1 MFEDIKEFGNRIFQK
16 AQPTSYIASGKSE
29 GPYDMADEAL
39 ERTSFET
46 LEKFYLKEV
55 LVFSGIN
62 LFSHACFGKGLEVVS
77 ENKQAQ
83 KLCEDVTKLTSF
95 NPSII
100 KGIIDTFT
108 YGISFTENI
117 WKGNDIVGFNITDP
131 KTIKMDWN
139 EHGVTTKYRQ
149 LINGTQK
156 KVWDVN
162 KITFM
167 KFFSVA
173 DSKKGIGFIEPL
185 IDILNT
191 KKDFEKSLAEIIRK
205 FAVPPVHV
213 VKMGAKTKAEIT
225 AVEKKFKDFNRRSF
239 FGTSEKYK
247 ITPLPLANKIPDM
260 SFQYDA
266 IIDQIAAGLRVPK
279 AFLLG
284 KADAGSATRAGAIAL
299 MDYSFFEISLIQE
312 KMVAII
318 EDQIFRPLCEK
329 NGLPVPDVI
338 WKPFDRDAKT
348 LEEIRNLRI
357 RSASELYKSEI
368 LDKEQVIHFIETGEV
383 KP

>member
-16 AQPTSYIASGKSE
+16 AEPTSYIASGKSE

-185 IDILNT
+185 VDILNT

-213 VKMGAKTKAEIT
+213 VKTGAKTKAEIT

-348 LEEIRNLRI
+348 IEEIRNLRI
-357 RSASELYKSEI
+357 RSASELYKSGI

-383 KP
+383 KQ